1 MKIDKEIAS
10 KPPETASAKTN
21 HKRGRPVKYAMPGP
35 IPDTPENIMR
45 ALLSAPP
52 RRENDWDYIRR
63 SGRGNQAPVVDCNEM
78 LNGCLG

>member
-1 MKIDKEIAS
+1 MKTDKEIVSQPA
-10 KPPETASAKTN
+10 ETATAKTN
-21 HKRGRPVKYAMPGP
+21 HKRGRPVKYAMPDP

-63 SGRGNQAPVVDCNEM
+63 SGRKTKRP
-78 LNGCLG
+78 

>member
-1 MKIDKEIAS
+1 MGGTQMKIDKEIAS

-21 HKRGRPVKYAMPGP
+21 HKRGRPVKYAMPDP
-35 IPDTPENIMR
+35 IPDTPESIMR

-63 SGRGNQAPVVDCNEM
+63 SGRKTKRP
-78 LNGCLG
+78 

>member
-1 MKIDKEIAS
+1 MPRQI
-10 KPPETASAKTN
+10 TSA
-21 HKRGRPVKYAMPGP
+21 GRPVKYAMPGP

-52 RRENDWDYIRR
+52 RREERLGLYQAIRT
-63 SGRGNQAPVVDCNEM
+63 GNQAPVVDCNEM